1 MKVSEM
7 SDAELLEAYGQPANK
22 EIVDTPI
29 TAQDMSG
36 MSNEE
41 LLNAYKEAQPSISQA
56 AEAAHRFDSMQHI
69 PTPAQ
74 FLEDAKFQEVQ
85 KRGPAAVERYIENK
99 QRPAIS
105 IQDVIGAIPLIGPG
119 FGMKAKELFNTQDS
133 RFAIAAG
140 HELDKLFAGGKELG
154 FNLAGMTGLM
164 DEEKS
169 FKALREL
176 QDEQQYRDRVYK
188 EFDET
193 KGVAGHIGAILP
205 YLVDGAVV
213 GPSLAKG
220 SGKVISRLA
229 DVPAGA
235 ITEGKGLFTRGINTL
250 ANLRAPG
257 AAPLRWFGQRAQT
270 EMTGPWAK
278 RAIAKAA
285 RPEIIDPYLHGRGG
299 ELLGNTVLG
308 AIESGLHYDQ
318 NMGAGAISSLLGT
331 ALGQVVKPYVSRMPN
346 FREQNPTEMD
356 LLDWG
361 NQQGFRYLPG
371 METGSRRLQNFE
383 AAMRAPSSTFSDP
396 IHRIDAANDIVNNRI
411 AAKAIGMPDEVV
423 KSGKANF
430 TPEVLR
436 EHKAALGKTYD
447 ELEAGTIAHF
457 RPGDLRLLKDHA
469 DKVAKDGTLDA
480 SIGKAVQGYYDK
492 IAAAA
497 PIRNGMTGRIQAAT
511 MGGDNYKEIRRAL
524 RRDINDA
531 YAASNTAKAEALKPL
546 LTSVDE
552 AVERGVATKGGTAS
566 AADWREINEKYAMTK
581 LVLEHGMTPLGKY
594 EPFRLLNHLRG
605 SDPERLLLE
614 NGGRINDLYK
624 TAKLEYMAKHQ
635 AGSDLAGMGTK
646 AIFNSDKPSVV
657 EKLLMTPAAG
667 YVPVLPS
674 AALKLYSEGLG
685 PLPAGWP
692 AKTGL
697 LNMSGKDLGNPTLY
711 TRSLQQAEQPWPSLY
726 QGAKDSINSAEEEY
740 EAIKKKLKSYLPK
753 GDKK

>member
-7 SDAELLEAYGQPANK
+7 SDEELIGAYNQPANT

-29 TAQDMSG
+29 TSQDMSG
-36 MSNEE
+36 MSNED
-41 LLNAYKEAQPSISQA
+41 LINAYNSISQA
-56 AEAAHRFDSMQHI
+56 AEKANQYASMQHI

-74 FLEDAKFQEVQ
+74 LLEDAKFQEVQ
-85 KRGPAAVERYIENK
+85 KRGPAAVERYIETK
-99 QRPAIS
+99 GRPVVG
-105 IQDVIGAIPLIGPG
+105 IQDVIGAIPIIGPG
-119 FGMKAKELFNTQDS
+119 LGLMAQKAIDGQASQIDIS
-133 RFAIAAG
+133 AG
-140 HELDKLFAGGKELG
+140 RELDKLFAGGKELG
-154 FNLAGMTGLM
+154 LNVAGMTGLM
-164 DEEKS
+164 DEDKA
-169 FKALREL
+169 FKALQEL
-176 QDEQQYRDRVYK
+176 DHEQQYRDRVYR
-188 EFDET
+188 EFEE
-193 KGVAGHIGAILP
+193 ASHPLSAIGGMLP
-205 YLVDGAVV
+205 YIVSGALA
-213 GPSLAKG
+213 GPVL
-220 SGKVISRLA
+220 GKAASKIVSKIA

-235 ITEGKGLFTRGINTL
+235 ITEGKGLFTRGIDTL
-250 ANLRAPG
+250 AGLQPTKINGPV
-257 AAPLRWFGQRAQT
+257 RWFGQRAQK
-270 EMTGPWAK
+270 ELTGPWAA
-278 RAIAKAA
+278 RATAKAA
-285 RPEIIDPYLHGRGG
+285 RPGIIDPYLHGRGG
-299 ELLGNTVLG
+299 ELLGNAALG
-308 AIESGLHYDQ
+308 AIESGLHYNQ
-318 NMGAGAISSLLGT
+318 NMEQGALSSLLGT
-331 ALGQVVKPYVSRMPN
+331 ALGHGIKPYVSRMPN
-346 FREQNPTEMD
+346 FREHNPTEMG

-361 NQQGFRYLPG
+361 NRQGFRYLPG

-411 AAKAIGMPDEVV
+411 AAKAIGMPDEVIA
-423 KSGKANF
+423 SGNANF

-436 EHKAALGKTYD
+436 EHKAALGRAYD
-447 ELEAGTIAHF
+447 ELEAGTVAHF

-480 SIGKAVQGYYDK
+480 SIGKAVNGYYAK

-497 PIRNGMTGRIQAAT
+497 PSRDPLTGRIKAAT
-511 MGGDNYKEIRRAL
+511 MDGDNYKEIRRAL

-546 LTSVDE
+546 LTSVDD
-552 AVERGVATKGGTAS
+552 AVERGVATKGGTAT
-566 AADWREINEKYAMTK
+566 AADWRELNEKHAMSK

-614 NGGRINDLYK
+614 NGGRINDLYR

-667 YVPVLPS
+667 YVPILPS
-674 AALKLYSEGLG
+674 MALKLYSEGMG

-697 LNMSGKDLGNPTLY
+697 LNMSGKDLGNPALY
-711 TRSLQQAEQPWPSLY
+711 TRALQQAEQPWPALY
-726 QGAKDSINSAEEEY
+726 EGVKDGINSAEDEY
-740 EAIKKKLKSYLPK
+740 EAIKEKLKSYLPK